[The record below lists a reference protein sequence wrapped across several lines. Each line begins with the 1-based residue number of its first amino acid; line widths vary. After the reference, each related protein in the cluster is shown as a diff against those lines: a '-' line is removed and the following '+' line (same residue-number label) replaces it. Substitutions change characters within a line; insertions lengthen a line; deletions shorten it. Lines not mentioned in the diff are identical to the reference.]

1 MNGCVLGETLPA
13 SVKDSHD
20 ISEWLLE
27 TQGEDPTLSGAPRF
41 MAIVAGDP
49 KAPTLNYTHCVAA
62 AGHDTAWRFAENVT
76 YEFAKVASVGEEDA
90 RFYATAAGKFILIIV
105 WAILLMTCFVYRIRG
120 SGAGT
125 VRQRTDHVPP

>member
-1 MNGCVLGETLPA
+1 VNGCVLGESLPA

-90 RFYATAAGKFILIIV
+90 KFYATAAGSAVRALERY
-105 WAILLMTCFVYRIRG
+105 VYFHACMG
-120 SGAGT
+120 QL
-125 VRQRTDHVPP
+125 V

>member
-1 MNGCVLGETLPA
+1 MNGCVLGESLPA

-90 RFYATAAGKFILIIV
+90 RVLRHSAV
-105 WAILLMTCFVYRIRG
+105 RG

-125 VRQRTDHVPP
+125 VVYFHACMGQLV